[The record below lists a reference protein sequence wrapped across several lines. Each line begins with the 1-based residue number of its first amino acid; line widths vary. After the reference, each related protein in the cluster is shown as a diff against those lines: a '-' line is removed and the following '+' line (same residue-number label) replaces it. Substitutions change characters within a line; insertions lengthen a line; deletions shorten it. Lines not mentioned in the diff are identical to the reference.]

1 MNILYSLHLI
11 LIYEYFSVLY
21 SFNWFYHVGVDVM
34 KLCPWALH
42 VFHSLMLTVHI
53 LKNSHP
59 NSLKFP
65 AAQIQY
71 IFGWLEI
78 VENLGQKI
86 RCEMVI
92 IFQMAFS

>member
-1 MNILYSLHLI
+1 MYSLYFS
-11 LIYEYFSVLY
+11 LIYEDFSVLY
-21 SFNWFYHVGVDVM
+21 FFNWFYLVGVNVV

-53 LKNSHP
+53 LKIP
-59 NSLKFP
+59 IPIPFKFP

-78 VENLGQKI
+78 VENLGRKI

>member
-1 MNILYSLHLI
+1 MLI
-11 LIYEYFSVLY
+11 
-21 SFNWFYHVGVDVM
+21 
-34 KLCPWALH
+34 
-42 VFHSLMLTVHI
+42 VHI
-53 LKNSHP
+53 LKITIP
-59 NSLKFP
+59 IPFKFP
-65 AAQIQY
+65 EAQIQY